1 MEVLL
6 NHGADLAVLDADGN
20 TPMNLCTDADIL
32 HLMSKEVSSA
42 SALVCVRACV
52 CVLFSDRHTR
62 SLSCLPQVM
71 PTLCAV
77 VRSGDLDA
85 ASRLLA
91 SHTEEGVGQGEG
103 FIEQRDALFY
113 TPLHIACQRGQ
124 L

>member
-52 CVLFSDRHTR
+52 CVLFSDRAHQELVPPSPGNAH
-62 SLSCLPQVM
+62 SLCC
-71 PTLCAV
+71 CAV
-77 VRSGDLDA
+77 R
-85 ASRLLA
+85 R
-91 SHTEEGVGQGEG
+91 
-103 FIEQRDALFY
+103 
-113 TPLHIACQRGQ
+113 P
-124 L
+124 